1 MIFMSK
7 IALSDL
13 LSYISILSLHHHYN
27 IIVTRNLHEGG
38 AVAGLIFVLSDLL
51 GALGGG
57 TGVMLAVSTISE
69 CAEYVSTDP
78 QYSFLS

>member
-1 MIFMSK
+1 M
-7 IALSDL
+7 
-13 LSYISILSLHHHYN
+13 ILSLHHHHISSSYIN
-27 IIVTRNLHEGG
+27 HTSNNTHILYVGG

-78 QYSFLS
+78 QFSFLS